1 MDDDDFGGFEAAESY
16 EFGNGEKQTTSPAIA
31 WAAFPT
37 VSEVHRS
44 TDVLLEHS
52 VPSSCLVPSDSFILS
67 SDNLATAIQTG
78 KSVINPAAP
87 EVQTQADIPVA
98 STNIIEDKTL
108 ADVETKR
115 TNEPKS
121 CLQQAVANLE
131 IKLCSAEEEKLKIKK
146 ESAFMI
152 LEEVFCRR
160 LETGLG
166 GIEDSLQ
173 VLQERLGVDASTCV
187 TSSHLGHD
195 LEQVT
200 GSEKLEE
207 FIEKHKQELE
217 DMRKAGHE
225 ALTIIVE
232 EFKALL
238 QSTVQQQEAAIEK
251 QYILTIEKHSHKCEE
266 LLDAQAE
273 MRVKILSR
281 EVLSCRVYKAV
292 FSRIGKE
299 AKYVIALSY
308 PSFQLEK
315 YLQLIFDRY
324 VSGLSV
330 DWLSVGGILDD
341 DHWHGSFPEISLT
354 IQSKKMVLK
363 RVYSEHQRLLDILEA
378 EKEVLSEK
386 TEEAMMQQSKKHKE
400 VLDKCLDEERQRSK
414 ESLAAA
420 AKAEKEEVQKAVL
433 KAVEEE
439 RRNMEKIHAEERK
452 LWEAERDSH
461 REKIAQAVS
470 EAMQE
475 QRKQNQEIVKEAL
488 MEEQKRSE
496 KAIEEAVK
504 RTREELMEYIQ
515 EQKRVSYQWI
525 MGFIMK

>member
-37 VSEVHRS
+37 VPEVHRS
-44 TDVLLEHS
+44 PDVLLEHS
-52 VPSSCLVPSDSFILS
+52 VPSSCLLPSDPFILS
-67 SDNLATAIQTG
+67 SDNVATVIQTG
-78 KSVINPAAP
+78 KSVINPAVP
-87 EVQTQADIPVA
+87 EEQAQADIPVA
-98 STNIIEDKTL
+98 SSSVIQDKTL

-115 TNEPKS
+115 TNELKS

-131 IKLCSAEEEKLKIKK
+131 IKLCCAEEEKLRIKK
-146 ESAFMI
+146 E
-152 LEEVFCRR
+152 LELL
-160 LETGLG
+160 LEKQSVLEMDFLKEKKEKVLPHQDHYKT
-166 GIEDSLQ
+166 LQ
-173 VLQERLGVDASTCV
+173 
-187 TSSHLGHD
+187 
-195 LEQVT
+195 
-200 GSEKLEE
+200 
-207 FIEKHKQELE
+207 EKHKRELE

-251 QYILTIEKHSHKCEE
+251 QYILTIEKHSHKCQE
-266 LLDAQAE
+266 LLDAQ
-273 MRVKILSR
+273 
-281 EVLSCRVYKAV
+281 
-292 FSRIGKE
+292 
-299 AKYVIALSY
+299 
-308 PSFQLEK
+308 
-315 YLQLIFDRY
+315 
-324 VSGLSV
+324 
-330 DWLSVGGILDD
+330 
-341 DHWHGSFPEISLT
+341 
-354 IQSKKMVLK
+354 
-363 RVYSEHQRLLDILEA
+363 
-378 EKEVLSEK
+378 
-386 TEEAMMQQSKKHKE
+386 E

-414 ESLAAA
+414 EALAAA
-420 AKAEKEEVQKAVL
+420 AKAEKEVVQEAVL

-475 QRKQNQEIVKEAL
+475 QRKQNQELVKEAL

-504 RTREELMEYIQ
+504 RTTEELMEYMK
-515 EQKRVSYQWI
+515 EQKRLDEVVRQRNLHSLELFLSCAQ
-525 MGFIMK
+525 KQLNVLLKEEPTPAEDRD

>member
-37 VSEVHRS
+37 VPEVHRS
-44 TDVLLEHS
+44 DVLLERS
-52 VPSSCLVPSDSFILS
+52 VPSSCLLPSDSFVLS
-67 SDNLATAIQTG
+67 SDNVATAIQTC
-78 KSVINPAAP
+78 KSGINPAVP
-87 EVQTQADIPVA
+87 EKQVKPQFLRFSTQADIPVA
-98 STNIIEDKTL
+98 SSNVVEDKTL
-108 ADVETKR
+108 ADTETKR

-131 IKLCSAEEEKLKIKK
+131 IKLCSAEEEKFKTKK
-146 ESAFMI
+146 E
-152 LEEVFCRR
+152 LEYL
-160 LETGLG
+160 LEKHSVLEMDFLKEKKEKVLPHQDHYKT
-166 GIEDSLQ
+166 LQ
-173 VLQERLGVDASTCV
+173 
-187 TSSHLGHD
+187 
-195 LEQVT
+195 
-200 GSEKLEE
+200 
-207 FIEKHKQELE
+207 EKHKKELE

-251 QYILTIEKHSHKCEE
+251 QYILAIEKHSHKCEE
-266 LLDAQAE
+266 LLDAQ
-273 MRVKILSR
+273 
-281 EVLSCRVYKAV
+281 
-292 FSRIGKE
+292 
-299 AKYVIALSY
+299 
-308 PSFQLEK
+308 
-315 YLQLIFDRY
+315 
-324 VSGLSV
+324 
-330 DWLSVGGILDD
+330 
-341 DHWHGSFPEISLT
+341 
-354 IQSKKMVLK
+354 
-363 RVYSEHQRLLDILEA
+363 HQRLLDILEA

-386 TEEAMMQQSKKHKE
+386 IEEALMQQSQKHKE

-414 ESLAAA
+414 EALAAA
-420 AKAEKEEVQKAVL
+420 AKAEKEVVQEAIL

-439 RRNMEKIHAEERK
+439 KRNMEKVHAEERK

-461 REKIAQAVS
+461 KGKIAQAVS

-504 RTREELMEYIQ
+504 RTREELMEYIK
-515 EQKRVSYQWI
+515 EQKRV
-525 MGFIMK
+525 

>member
-1 MDDDDFGGFEAAESY
+1 FQAAESY

-37 VSEVHRS
+37 VPEVHRS
-44 TDVLLEHS
+44 PDVLLEHS

-67 SDNLATAIQTG
+67 SDNVATAIPTG
-78 KSVINPAAP
+78 KSVTNSGVP
-87 EVQTQADIPVA
+87 EVQADIPVA
-98 STNIIEDKTL
+98 SSNVIEDKTL

-146 ESAFMI
+146 E
-152 LEEVFCRR
+152 LEYL
-160 LETGLG
+160 LEKHSVLEMDFLKEQKEKMLPHQDHYKT
-166 GIEDSLQ
+166 LQ
-173 VLQERLGVDASTCV
+173 
-187 TSSHLGHD
+187 
-195 LEQVT
+195 
-200 GSEKLEE
+200 
-207 FIEKHKQELE
+207 EKHKQELE

-266 LLDAQAE
+266 LLDAQ
-273 MRVKILSR
+273 
-281 EVLSCRVYKAV
+281 
-292 FSRIGKE
+292 
-299 AKYVIALSY
+299 
-308 PSFQLEK
+308 
-315 YLQLIFDRY
+315 
-324 VSGLSV
+324 
-330 DWLSVGGILDD
+330 
-341 DHWHGSFPEISLT
+341 
-354 IQSKKMVLK
+354 
-363 RVYSEHQRLLDILEA
+363 HQRLLDILEA

-386 TEEAMMQQSKKHKE
+386 IEEAMMQQSQKHKE

-414 ESLAAA
+414 EALAAA
-420 AKAEKEEVQKAVL
+420 AKAEKEEMQKAVL

-475 QRKQNQEIVKEAL
+475 QRKQNEEIVKEAL

-504 RTREELMEYIQ
+504 RTREELMEYIK
-515 EQKRVSYQWI
+515 EQKRV
-525 MGFIMK
+525 

>member
-37 VSEVHRS
+37 VPEVHRS
-44 TDVLLEHS
+44 RDVLLEHS
-52 VPSSCLVPSDSFILS
+52 VPSSCLLPSDPFILS
-67 SDNLATAIQTG
+67 SDNVATVIQTG
-78 KSVINPAAP
+78 KGVINPAVP
-87 EVQTQADIPVA
+87 EEQAEAHIPVA
-98 STNIIEDKTL
+98 SSNAIEDKTL

-146 ESAFMI
+146 ELEYLLEKHSA
-152 LEEVFCRR
+152 LEMDFLKEKKEKA
-160 LETGLG
+160 LPHQDHYKT
-166 GIEDSLQ
+166 LQ
-173 VLQERLGVDASTCV
+173 
-187 TSSHLGHD
+187 
-195 LEQVT
+195 
-200 GSEKLEE
+200 
-207 FIEKHKQELE
+207 EKHKQELE

-251 QYILTIEKHSHKCEE
+251 QYILTIEKHSHKCQE
-266 LLDAQAE
+266 LLDAQ
-273 MRVKILSR
+273 
-281 EVLSCRVYKAV
+281 
-292 FSRIGKE
+292 
-299 AKYVIALSY
+299 
-308 PSFQLEK
+308 
-315 YLQLIFDRY
+315 
-324 VSGLSV
+324 
-330 DWLSVGGILDD
+330 
-341 DHWHGSFPEISLT
+341 
-354 IQSKKMVLK
+354 
-363 RVYSEHQRLLDILEA
+363 HQRLLDILEA
-378 EKEVLSEK
+378 EKEVLSK
-386 TEEAMMQQSKKHKE
+386 KIEEAMVQQSQKHKE

-414 ESLAAA
+414 EALAAA
-420 AKAEKEEVQKAVL
+420 AKAEKEVVQEAVL

-504 RTREELMEYIQ
+504 RTTEELMEYMK
-515 EQKRVSYQWI
+515 EQRRLDEVVRQRNLHSLELFLSCAQKQLNVLLKEEPTPAENRD
-525 MGFIMK
+525 

>member
-1 MDDDDFGGFEAAESY
+1 GFQAAESY

-37 VSEVHRS
+37 VPEVHRS
-44 TDVLLEHS
+44 TDVLLERS
-52 VPSSCLVPSDSFILS
+52 VPSSCLVPSDSFVLS
-67 SDNLATAIQTG
+67 SDNVATAIQTG
-78 KSVINPAAP
+78 KNVINPALP
-87 EVQTQADIPVA
+87 EVQVNPQFLSFSEGTQYIPVA
-98 STNIIEDKTL
+98 SSNVIEDKAL

-146 ESAFMI
+146 E
-152 LEEVFCRR
+152 LEYL
-160 LETGLG
+160 LEKHSVLEMDFLKERKEKVLPHQDHYKT
-166 GIEDSLQ
+166 LQ
-173 VLQERLGVDASTCV
+173 
-187 TSSHLGHD
+187 
-195 LEQVT
+195 
-200 GSEKLEE
+200 
-207 FIEKHKQELE
+207 EKHKQELE

-251 QYILTIEKHSHKCEE
+251 QYVSAIEKHSHKCEE
-266 LLDAQAE
+266 LLDAQ
-273 MRVKILSR
+273 
-281 EVLSCRVYKAV
+281 
-292 FSRIGKE
+292 
-299 AKYVIALSY
+299 
-308 PSFQLEK
+308 
-315 YLQLIFDRY
+315 
-324 VSGLSV
+324 
-330 DWLSVGGILDD
+330 
-341 DHWHGSFPEISLT
+341 
-354 IQSKKMVLK
+354 
-363 RVYSEHQRLLDILEA
+363 HQRLLDILEA

-386 TEEAMMQQSKKHKE
+386 IEEAMMQQSQKHKE

-414 ESLAAA
+414 EALAAA
-420 AKAEKEEVQKAVL
+420 AKAEKEVVQKAVL

-461 REKIAQAVS
+461 KEQIAQAVS

-504 RTREELMEYIQ
+504 RTREELMEYIK
-515 EQKRVSYQWI
+515 EQKRV
-525 MGFIMK
+525 

>member
-37 VSEVHRS
+37 VPEVHRS
-44 TDVLLEHS
+44 PDVLLEHS
-52 VPSSCLVPSDSFILS
+52 VPSPCLVPSDSFILS
-67 SDNLATAIQTG
+67 SDSVATAIQTG
-78 KSVINPAAP
+78 KSVINPAVLEEQVNP
-87 EVQTQADIPVA
+87 QFLSFNIPVA
-98 STNIIEDKTL
+98 SSNVVEDKTL

-115 TNEPKS
+115 TNESKS

-146 ESAFMI
+146 ELEYLLEKHSI
-152 LEEVFCRR
+152 LEMDFLKAKKEKVPPHQDHYK
-160 LETGLG
+160 T
-166 GIEDSLQ
+166 LQ
-173 VLQERLGVDASTCV
+173 
-187 TSSHLGHD
+187 
-195 LEQVT
+195 
-200 GSEKLEE
+200 
-207 FIEKHKQELE
+207 EKHKQELE

-251 QYILTIEKHSHKCEE
+251 QYILAIEKHSHKCEE
-266 LLDAQAE
+266 LLDAQ
-273 MRVKILSR
+273 
-281 EVLSCRVYKAV
+281 
-292 FSRIGKE
+292 
-299 AKYVIALSY
+299 
-308 PSFQLEK
+308 
-315 YLQLIFDRY
+315 
-324 VSGLSV
+324 
-330 DWLSVGGILDD
+330 
-341 DHWHGSFPEISLT
+341 
-354 IQSKKMVLK
+354 
-363 RVYSEHQRLLDILEA
+363 HQRLLDILEA

-386 TEEAMMQQSKKHKE
+386 IEEALMQQSQKHKE

-414 ESLAAA
+414 EALAAA
-420 AKAEKEEVQKAVL
+420 AKAEKEVVQEAVL

-439 RRNMEKIHAEERK
+439 RRNMEKTHAEERK

-504 RTREELMEYIQ
+504 RTREELMEYIK
-515 EQKRVSYQWI
+515 EQKRV
-525 MGFIMK
+525 

>member
-37 VSEVHRS
+37 VPEVHRS
-44 TDVLLEHS
+44 PDVLLEHS
-52 VPSSCLVPSDSFILS
+52 VPSSCLLPSDPFILS
-67 SDNLATAIQTG
+67 SDNVATVIQTG
-78 KSVINPAAP
+78 KSVINPAVP
-87 EVQTQADIPVA
+87 EEQGHLYVHTSRKSAQADIPVA
-98 STNIIEDKTL
+98 SSNAVEDKTL
-108 ADVETKR
+108 ADVETQR

-146 ESAFMI
+146 E
-152 LEEVFCRR
+152 LEYL
-160 LETGLG
+160 LEKHSVLEMDFLKEKKEKVLPHQDHYKT
-166 GIEDSLQ
+166 LQ
-173 VLQERLGVDASTCV
+173 
-187 TSSHLGHD
+187 
-195 LEQVT
+195 
-200 GSEKLEE
+200 
-207 FIEKHKQELE
+207 EKHKQELE

-225 ALTIIVE
+225 ALAIIVE

-251 QYILTIEKHSHKCEE
+251 QYILTIEKHSHKCQE
-266 LLDAQAE
+266 LLDAQ
-273 MRVKILSR
+273 
-281 EVLSCRVYKAV
+281 
-292 FSRIGKE
+292 
-299 AKYVIALSY
+299 
-308 PSFQLEK
+308 
-315 YLQLIFDRY
+315 
-324 VSGLSV
+324 
-330 DWLSVGGILDD
+330 
-341 DHWHGSFPEISLT
+341 
-354 IQSKKMVLK
+354 
-363 RVYSEHQRLLDILEA
+363 HQRLLDILEA
-378 EKEVLSEK
+378 EKEVLSK
-386 TEEAMMQQSKKHKE
+386 KIEEAMMQQSQKHKE

-414 ESLAAA
+414 EALAAA
-420 AKAEKEEVQKAVL
+420 AKAEKEVVQEAVL

-488 MEEQKRSE
+488 LEEQKRSE

-504 RTREELMEYIQ
+504 RTREELMEYMK
-515 EQKRVSYQWI
+515 EQKRV
-525 MGFIMK
+525 